1 MSLLI
6 GAIAD
11 DDTGA
16 TDLAGMLTS
25 QGLRAMIVLETASAE
40 QIQEWSRSVDAVIIG
55 TASRSIAKQEAYE
68 RTYRAAQLLLRFNP
82 LLLAVKYCSTFDSTP
97 EGNIGAS
104 LDAAMDASGE
114 SFTVALPALPA
125 LARTTYMGYHFVG
138 EQLLSDS
145 TLRNHPSN
153 PMTNPHLPSHLQ
165 SQTRRRVGLVTYK
178 DGLTASAIRNRL
190 TQMRTEGTAFAVL
203 DCVDDAH
210 LRRNAEVIADMRLI
224 SGSSG
229 WAMAV
234 PQVWRERGAIGPPAA
249 DLLPERSAGG
259 SGFLIVSGSCS
270 AATRVQNEWMSSQE
284 GCVTIALDAVNL
296 LDPASAHDKVTGKA
310 VQTLMSGGTCLL
322 TTTGVNGK
330 AELHAAAASRDLD
343 PIAAGERISASLAK
357 IVGEIFNQAMPEGL
371 IVAGGETSSVLMR
384 SLHVGAL
391 RVGTNIEPGVPVCVA
406 LSKPNLGVALKS
418 GNFGSPDFYA
428 RARTAI
434 LQLPHGGSRS

>member
-25 QGLRAMIVLETASAE
+25 QGLRAIIVLETASAE
-40 QIQEWSRSVDAVIIG
+40 QLQEWSRSVDAVIIG
-55 TASRSIAKQEAYE
+55 TASRSVAKQDAYD
-68 RTYRAAQLLLRFNP
+68 RTFRAAELLLGLKPR
-82 LLLAVKYCSTFDSTP
+82 LLAVKYCSTFDSTP
-97 EGNIGAS
+97 EGNIGAA

-125 LARTTYMGYHFVG
+125 LGRTTYMGYHFVG
-138 EQLLSDS
+138 DQLLSDS
-145 TLRNHPSN
+145 TLRNHPLH

-178 DGLTASAIRNRL
+178 EGPTASAIQDRL
-190 TQMRTEGTAFAVL
+190 TQMRTEGCAIAVL
-203 DCVDDAH
+203 DCVDHAH
-210 LRRNAEVIADMRLI
+210 LRRNAEAIAGMRLI
-224 SGSSG
+224 SGSSA
-229 WAMAV
+229 WATAL
-234 PQVWRERGAIGPPAA
+234 PQVWRDQATLNLPAA
-249 DLLPERSAGG
+249 NLVPERCGEG
-259 SGFLIVSGSCS
+259 NGFLIVSGSCS

-284 GCVTIALDAVNL
+284 GCVTIALDAVKL
-296 LDPASAHDKVTGKA
+296 LDPASDHDDVIGQA
-310 VQTLMSGGTCLL
+310 VQTLISAGTCLL
-322 TTTGVNGK
+322 TTTGVYGK
-330 AELHAAAASRDLD
+330 AELHAAAGSLGLD

-357 IVGEIFNQAMPEGL
+357 TVGEIFNHAMPQGL

-384 SLHVGAL
+384 SLRLGAL
-391 RVGTNIEPGVPVCVA
+391 RVGPNIEPGVPVCVA

-418 GNFGSPDFYA
+418 GNFGSQDFYA

-434 LQLPHGGSRS
+434 LQLPHGGSRL